1 MKEKSMKN
9 LKNKLFAILKDES
22 AQGMAE
28 YALLLVVVIAIA
40 TLFKGQIMA
49 AVTAKLNE
57 IKSGM
62 ASVTTGG

>member
-1 MKEKSMKN
+1 MKN
-9 LKNKLFAILKDES
+9 FKTKMLAILKDES

-40 TLFKGQIMA
+40 TIFKSEILK
-49 AVTAKLNE
+49 AVNAKLDA
-57 IKSGM
+57 IKTGM